1 MKSENNNWLLIGLP
15 GRWCY
20 SNEGKGT
27 HREGVIDADSFFNTE
42 GEVKEN
48 RKGCEMGQVR
58 GCAGQFGDTLGGQG
72 CPERL
77 QSVVVTEV
85 LRDGKHSRIS
95 AGGLIE
101 EG

>member
-1 MKSENNNWLLIGLP
+1 MKG
-15 GRWCY
+15 
-20 SNEGKGT
+20 
-27 HREGVIDADSFFNTE
+27 
-42 GEVKEN
+42 N

-58 GCAGQFGDTLGGQG
+58 GCAGQFGDMPGGQG

-95 AGGLIE
+95 VGGLIE
-101 EG
+101 EGE